1 MNYLH
6 RGPSRRTFLR
16 AGAVTIGLPLLNAM
30 LPASPGAE
38 KKAAASRPRRLLLIA
53 RVLGTNGEY
62 FFPRKAGPDYE
73 PTRYLKLVDRH
84 RGRFTVFSGL
94 SHLGY
99 PNLHHTEAGLLSGMA
114 PERIQSGDDI
124 HPTVS
129 LDQFVAE
136 KVGRATRFPCVLM
149 GEPNTPMTYNRD
161 GVPVP
166 CEPRPEETFKRL
178 FLDGTPDAVGR
189 EVLRLQDGQSILD
202 GVRDQL
208 RGIGREV
215 GPEDRARLDLLAAS
229 IREAEQELRQEQAWA
244 GKPKAKVDRKA
255 EDYRNVTW
263 SSGQKMRYD
272 LAVLAFQT
280 DSTRVAVALEGE
292 GSPGDAPGAT
302 LGHHDASHHGQ
313 DPRKI
318 EQFSLYE
325 EEETRNIGLLLDKLA
340 GAKEGEGTL
349 LDRTTVF
356 WGSNIG
362 NPSAHASNNLPILV
376 AGGGLKHQ
384 GHVAFDRKSN
394 KPLSN
399 LYVRLLHQMGVEAT
413 AFGSSSGVLSEIG

>member
-1 MNYLH
+1 V
-6 RGPSRRTFLR
+6 
-16 AGAVTIGLPLLNAM
+16 AVGLPLLDAM
-30 LPASPGAE
+30 LPVGLGAE
-38 KKAAASRPRRLLLIA
+38 KKAAALRPRRLLLIT
-53 RVLGTNGEY
+53 RVLGTNAEH
-62 FFPRKAGPDYE
+62 FFPRRTGPDYE
-73 PTRYLKLVDRH
+73 PTRYLKLIERH

-99 PNLHHTEAGLLSGMA
+99 PNSHHTEAGLLSGMA
-114 PERIQSGDDI
+114 PERIQREDDI

-136 KVGRATRFPCVLM
+136 RVGRQTRFPCVLM
-149 GEPNTPMTYNRD
+149 GQANQPMTYNRD

-178 FLDGTPDAVGR
+178 FLDGTREEVAR
-189 EVLRLQDGQSILD
+189 EVLRLRDGQSVLD

-208 RGIGREV
+208 RGARREV
-215 GPEDRARLDLLAAS
+215 GPEDRARLDQLATS
-229 IREAEQELRQEQAWA
+229 IREAEAELRQEEAWA

-272 LAVLAFQT
+272 LAFLAFQT
-280 DSTRVAVALEGE
+280 DSTRVAVALERE

-313 DPRKI
+313 DPRKV
-318 EQFSLYE
+318 EQFALYE
-325 EEETRNIGLLLDKLA
+325 EEETRNVGLLLDKLA
-340 GAKEGEGTL
+340 GVREGGGTL
-349 LDRTTVF
+349 LDRTVVF

-362 NPSAHASNNLPILV
+362 NPSAHASSNLPILV

-399 LYVRLLHQMGVEAT
+399 LYLRIVYQLGIEAT
-413 AFGSSSGVLSEIG
+413 AFGSSTGALSELG